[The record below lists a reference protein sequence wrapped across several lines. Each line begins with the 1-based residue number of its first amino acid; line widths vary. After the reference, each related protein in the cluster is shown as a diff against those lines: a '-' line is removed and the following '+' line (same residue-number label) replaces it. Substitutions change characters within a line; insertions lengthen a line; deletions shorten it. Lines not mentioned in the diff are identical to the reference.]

1 MKPCATLFA
10 AARGAGYTPPRRT
23 SSPSIKPAVRPA
35 PVKTA
40 KPPAPAAPKVK
51 TAEPQLSPSQR
62 YLKLR
67 EEDAVAADTLARA
80 DGLRIYRSMM
90 HEDFR
95 AAAKFFNQYRRHIL
109 TGWDR

>member
-35 PVKTA
+35 P
-40 KPPAPAAPKVK
+40 VK